1 MATICLAAKKKF
13 VALQPMLTKCPA
25 SSGARNAVELTAGAA
40 ERTLKFQS
48 ISVFAAPVF
57 HVLYQ

>member
-25 SSGARNAVELTAGAA
+25 SSGARNAVELTAG